1 MTKLKLRF
9 SETERQ
15 TEELTRTKNQPTA
28 EILFEAK
35 EPCSSIG
42 NNTLE
47 REMTLVNT
55 CQIVFDLNQ
64 AEHSQKIYSSEWA
77 PETCSFNNYD
87 LIILKKQE
95 FYVVFYL

>member
-1 MTKLKLRF
+1 MTKLRF

-15 TEELTRTKNQPTA
+15 TEELTRTKNQSTA
-28 EILFEAK
+28 EILFDVK
-35 EPCSSIG
+35 EPHSTIS

-64 AEHSQKIYSSEWA
+64 AEHSQTMYSSEWA
-77 PETCSFNNYD
+77 PETRSFNNYD